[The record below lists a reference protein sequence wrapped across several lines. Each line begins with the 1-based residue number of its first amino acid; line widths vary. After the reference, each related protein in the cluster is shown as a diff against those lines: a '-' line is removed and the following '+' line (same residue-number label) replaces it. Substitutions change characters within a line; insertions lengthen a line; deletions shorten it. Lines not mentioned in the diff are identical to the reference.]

1 MTCIS
6 PIRKML
12 AVASAACLWFAL
24 PAQAETD
31 LHATYLQQ
39 RVELPPVL
47 SNLDTLP
54 DDLGIAGAELAL
66 RDNQTTGK
74 FLKQKYTMDVIR
86 VDIGG
91 DLMVAAEQALATS
104 PYLIIDA
111 PAADLLAVADLPAA
125 ANALIFNTSAADTTL
140 RDTDCRANTL
150 HTLPSRAMLSD
161 ALMQFAQSRRWTN
174 LALITGGHAPDRA
187 YAAALEHSAQKFG
200 MKITT
205 RKEWLFDA
213 DMRRNASQEVP
224 LFTQDLGDYDL
235 LLIADETNDFGRYLA
250 YNTWLPRPV
259 AGTEGLTPTAW
270 SPVVEQ
276 WGAAQLQSRF
286 TDQANRRMAPQDY
299 AAWAALRTLG
309 EAVTRSNSAD
319 PATLRSFILSDD
331 FELAAFKGRPLSYR
345 TWNGQLRQPIPL
357 VTPRAVVN
365 QAPLPGFLHQRNE
378 MDSLGL
384 DAPETKCTAF
394 Q

>member
-47 SNLDTLP
+47 SNLDTPP

-91 DLMVAAEQALATS
+91 DLMAAAEQALATS

-150 HTLPSRAMLSD
+150 HTLPSRVMLSD

-174 LALITGGHAPDRA
+174 LALITGGHAPDRS

-200 MKITT
+200 MKITA

-309 EAVTRSNSAD
+309 EAVTRTNSAD